1 MTRARIGIQC
11 GWIRSLGAAAVCPVS
26 NCARA
31 RHREA
36 AGTSVDDWRQIPG
49 ITSAHGQR
57 RNRRVEDIPGFP
69 LAQLP
74 SASTATRLHTPTL
87 AEQSH

>member
-1 MTRARIGIQC
+1 MARARIGIQC

-36 AGTSVDDWRQIPG
+36 AGTSMDDWRQIPG
-49 ITSAHGQR
+49 ITSAHGQPEKES
-57 RNRRVEDIPGFP
+57 RVEDIPGFP

-74 SASTATRLHTPTL
+74 SASTATPHTH
-87 AEQSH
+87 AEWHNH